1 MLTLWKLALKGA
13 EKVIPHIASQQQT
26 GSSLIL
32 LPHTGENSSVTYI
45 TALVWSFKFRYSSM
59 ASLQLEGDVAFV
71 TGAASGFG
79 LAITKA
85 LVSKGARVIMV
96 DINPSDDVAS
106 ELNIKAGKTVAIAR
120 KADSTSWEQQYAAYE
135 AGKELFG
142 RVDYFFANAGIV
154 ERPWLPNFDPAT
166 AADRPIIK
174 PDLTTLNIDLI
185 GQLYTA
191 ALALQALERQST
203 NKHGFKGK
211 LLMTASVYGF
221 FPSAIMPMYASA
233 KAGIV
238 NFTRS
243 AAIMYA
249 EKGITINTIAPS
261 MAATSIAGPPEVSSE
276 FMKGFSEDDL
286 CTVEFVVEQFMVS
299 APSINPVFSLGQVIS
314 IVALG

>member
-1 MLTLWKLALKGA
+1 
-13 EKVIPHIASQQQT
+13 
-26 GSSLIL
+26 
-32 LPHTGENSSVTYI
+32 
-45 TALVWSFKFRYSSM
+45 
-59 ASLQLEGDVAFV
+59 
-71 TGAASGFG
+71 
-79 LAITKA
+79 
-85 LVSKGARVIMV
+85 RVIMV

-106 ELNIKAGKTVAIAR
+106 ELNIKAGKTVVIAR
-120 KADSTSWEQQYAAYE
+120 KADTTSWEQQYAAYE
-135 AGKELFG
+135 AGKALFG
-142 RVDYFFANAGIV
+142 HVDYFFANAGIA
-154 ERPWLPNFDPAT
+154 ERPWLPNFDPAI

-249 EKGITINTIAPS
+249 EKGITINTS
-261 MAATSIAGPPEVSSE
+261 YTLATNIAGPPEVSSE

-286 CTVEFVVEQFMVS
+286 CTVEFVVEQFMSLLGDSKDSGRVIAISGTQAWDQPRDNYNYDACKS
-299 APSINPVFSLGQVIS
+299 AIS
-314 IVALG
+314 IIDAQLAKAFASM

>member
-1 MLTLWKLALKGA
+1 MT
-13 EKVIPHIASQQQT
+13 
-26 GSSLIL
+26 
-32 LPHTGENSSVTYI
+32 
-45 TALVWSFKFRYSSM
+45 
-59 ASLQLEGDVAFV
+59 SLQLDGDVAFV

-85 LVSKGARVIMV
+85 LVSKGVKVIMV
-96 DINPSDDVAS
+96 DINQCDDVAS
-106 ELNIKAGKTVAIAR
+106 ELNNKAGKTVVIAR
-120 KADSTSWEQQYAAYE
+120 KANTTSWEQQYAAYE

-142 RVDYFFANAGIV
+142 HIDYFFANAGIA
-154 ERPWLPNFDPAT
+154 ERPWLPNFDPVT
-166 AADRPIIK
+166 AAERPIIK
-174 PDLTTLNIDLI
+174 PDITTLNIDLI

-191 ALALQALERQST
+191 ALALQTFERQST
-203 NKHGFKGK
+203 NKHGFRGK

-233 KAGIV
+233 KAAIV

-261 MAATSIAGPPEVSSE
+261 MAATNIAGPPEVSAE

-286 CTVEFVVEQFMVS
+286 CTVEFVVEQYMSLLGDSKDSGRVIAISGTQAWDQPRDNYNYEACKS
-299 APSINPVFSLGQVIS
+299 AIS
-314 IVALG
+314 IIDAQLAKAFASM

>member
-1 MLTLWKLALKGA
+1 MLHMRL
-13 EKVIPHIASQQQT
+13 EKNY
-26 GSSLIL
+26 L
-32 LPHTGENSSVTYI
+32 
-45 TALVWSFKFRYSSM
+45 
-59 ASLQLEGDVAFV
+59 
-71 TGAASGFG
+71 AAS
-79 LAITKA
+79 ITVTCFCSISAYRSLKSVLF
-85 LVSKGARVIMV
+85 LV
-96 DINPSDDVAS
+96 
-106 ELNIKAGKTVAIAR
+106 
-120 KADSTSWEQQYAAYE
+120 
-135 AGKELFG
+135 
-142 RVDYFFANAGIV
+142 FANAGIV

-249 EKGITINTIAPS
+249 EKGITINTSECLSTTERSGTYRSTVAPS
-261 MAATSIAGPPEVSSE
+261 MAGE
-276 FMKGFSEDDL
+276 FLNIDIQ
-286 CTVEFVVEQFMVS
+286 CVRT
-299 APSINPVFSLGQVIS
+299 
-314 IVALG
+314 